1 MRRDAQTTQ
10 SVEVAGRLV
19 VAGSGGGEGGGEEAA
34 EGGGA
39 ATTTLDLTAFQD
51 GPAFL
56 MLNGSSLELHN
67 LTILLP
73 PAPPDALTAQPP
85 TVLSHVI
92 GGSPARVTLS
102 GVRLVLTTQT
112 ELAAYTRQLCDPQHW
127 AFNVRRLEVLRGE
140 VLFGNGS
147 MPLGWAPPL
156 ESQQAAFAA
165 SASTTLMPSPA
176 AALLL
181 RTVVSCCGGDG
192 SGPPG
197 PWVCTA
203 TAVWGAAHLLATA
216 REAMPATSGLVLLSL
231 AAHVTLDPEA
241 AGGPLEV
248 RSGVKL
254 CLYGNPDLGAAGP
267 TTQLDFAGI
276 ESAVRT
282 TAGFVQLQDLV
293 LLGLP
298 YPAKVGNLVQA
309 VAAWVHAVEIVRRP
323 AGVVGA
329 PRPVVRL
336 SVIRCALVLP
346 AAEAAWWRAAIAAEA
361 AAPGGAGPY
370 LEESWWMAVEPAAG
384 PAAAAGATTLEAGRR
399 PVSLLDEEVK
409 PSRSLTSCVMWSI
422 EEAGVAASPRAAAVA
437 AAWPLGSQYD
447 QPSEA
452 AQLKLRDFRILGH
465 WTPEP
470 DLVLECR
477 SSPTGV
483 TVLVPSEWQMF
494 PVLDETERATGNG
507 TLLITSPGLLRWEL
521 PDDSPCALMGW
532 PASQTG
538 RRTMWDMQGAVAQ
551 LGLPPSSPLTLVDVV
566 LYNLAPAGTELQR
579 LSPPPPS
586 KEPEPPHASP
596 QPATYGSPPD
606 STDSSSGGYGNR
618 RSVIAFPEG
627 GSDDGA
633 ADDPVQRAA

>member
-1 MRRDAQTTQ
+1 
-10 SVEVAGRLV
+10 
-19 VAGSGGGEGGGEEAA
+19 
-34 EGGGA
+34 
-39 ATTTLDLTAFQD
+39 
-51 GPAFL
+51 

-67 LTILLP
+67 LTVLLP
-73 PAPPDALTAQPP
+73 PAPPEALTAQPP

-112 ELAAYTRQLCDPQHW
+112 ELAAYTRQVCDPQRW
-127 AFNVRRLEVLRGE
+127 AFNLRRLEVLRGE

-156 ESQQAAFAA
+156 EGQQAA
-165 SASTTLMPSPA
+165 SASTTSPSPVPSPA

-181 RTVVSCCGGDG
+181 RTVVTCCGGDG
-192 SGPPG
+192 AGPPG

-216 REAMPATSGLVLLSL
+216 REAMPATSSLVLLSL

-248 RSGVKL
+248 RSGVTL
-254 CLYGNPDLGAAGP
+254 CLYGNPDPSAAGP

-309 VAAWVHAVEIVRRP
+309 VAAWVHAVEIARP
-323 AGVVGA
+323 PAWMMGA
-329 PRPVVRL
+329 PLPVLRL
-336 SVIRCALVLP
+336 SVLRCALVLP

-370 LEESWWMAVEPAAG
+370 LDWDWRMALEPVAG
-384 PAAAAGATTLEAGRR
+384 PVAAGATPLEARRR
-399 PVSLLDEEVK
+399 PVSLLDGSVR
-409 PSRSLTSCVMWSI
+409 PSRSLASCVMWSI
-422 EEAGVAASPRAAAVA
+422 EEVGAAASPRAAAVA

-452 AQLKLRDFRILGH
+452 AQLKLRDFRILS
-465 WTPEP
+465 TRSPES
-470 DLVLECR
+470 DLVLQCP

-494 PVLDETERATGNG
+494 PVLDGMEGATGNG
-507 TLLITSPGLLRWEL
+507 TLLVTFPGWLRWEL

-538 RRTMWDMQGAVAQ
+538 RRIMWDMQGAVAQ
-551 LGLPPSSPLTLVDVV
+551 LGLPTSSPFTLVDVV
-566 LYNLAPAGTELQR
+566 LYNLAPAGPELQR

-586 KEPEPPHASP
+586 EPEPTHAAL

-606 STDSSSGGYGNR
+606 STGSSSGGNGNR
-618 RSVIAFPEG
+618 RS
-627 GSDDGA
+627 
-633 ADDPVQRAA
+633 